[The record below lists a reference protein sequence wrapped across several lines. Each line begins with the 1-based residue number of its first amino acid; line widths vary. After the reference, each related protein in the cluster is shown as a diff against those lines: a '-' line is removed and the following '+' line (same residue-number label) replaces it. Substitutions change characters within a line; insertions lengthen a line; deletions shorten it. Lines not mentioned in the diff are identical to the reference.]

1 VIGTADGIFQ
11 NLAAGVRD
19 SAFRVRFWD
28 GTERTYGD
36 GDPRFTVAFDSREA
50 LDAVLTL
57 GSLGTGE
64 AYMEGAL
71 DVEGDLHEFF
81 RVGSHPSVRSPRLG
95 TRDKAMIVAAYV
107 RNRNT
112 LRKAR
117 ENIEHHYDLGN
128 DFYRLWLDEGMTY
141 SCAYWDE
148 TCDGDLGAAQ
158 RAKYE
163 HICRKLHLRAG
174 DRLVEFGSGWGGM
187 LAHAGR
193 EYGVEGV
200 GCTLS
205 TQQHEYASER
215 FVAEGLHPRVRSE
228 LIDYRKME
236 GTFDKFVSIGM
247 FEHVGREYYS
257 TFFEKVRA
265 LLVDGGVGVLHT
277 IGREREAGLDPF
289 ISKYIFPGA
298 YLPTIGQ
305 LGDSMAEAGLV
316 MTDMENLRLHYARTL
331 DSWAERFEA
340 RVEEIRDRFGER
352 FVRMWRF
359 YLHGCSSGFK
369 WGDLRVFQ
377 ITFTNGLNSALP
389 MTRSHVYVR

>member
-1 VIGTADGIFQ
+1 MCEVGAVIGTADGIFQ

-128 DFYRLWLDEGMTY
+128 DF
-141 SCAYWDE
+141 C
-148 TCDGDLGAAQ
+148 
-158 RAKYE
+158 
-163 HICRKLHLRAG
+163 
-174 DRLVEFGSGWGGM
+174 
-187 LAHAGR
+187 
-193 EYGVEGV
+193 
-200 GCTLS
+200 
-205 TQQHEYASER
+205 
-215 FVAEGLHPRVRSE
+215 
-228 LIDYRKME
+228 
-236 GTFDKFVSIGM
+236 
-247 FEHVGREYYS
+247 
-257 TFFEKVRA
+257 
-265 LLVDGGVGVLHT
+265 LLYT
-277 IGREREAGLDPF
+277 SP
-289 ISKYIFPGA
+289 SP
-298 YLPTIGQ
+298 
-305 LGDSMAEAGLV
+305 
-316 MTDMENLRLHYARTL
+316 
-331 DSWAERFEA
+331 
-340 RVEEIRDRFGER
+340 RDR
-352 FVRMWRF
+352 
-359 YLHGCSSGFK
+359 
-369 WGDLRVFQ
+369 
-377 ITFTNGLNSALP
+377 
-389 MTRSHVYVR
+389 TRSRMPS